1 MKIVIAIGFLLIL
14 GSLGSAL
21 FFMMRD
27 RGRTRNTARALG
39 FRVAFSI
46 ALFVL
51 LLVSHQMGWIQA
63 SGVPVGTR

>member
-1 MKIVIAIGFLLIL
+1 MKIIIAIGFLLIV

-63 SGVPVGTR
+63 TGVPVGSR

>member
-1 MKIVIAIGFLLIL
+1 MKIIIAIGFLLIV

-63 SGVPVGTR
+63 TGVPIGAR